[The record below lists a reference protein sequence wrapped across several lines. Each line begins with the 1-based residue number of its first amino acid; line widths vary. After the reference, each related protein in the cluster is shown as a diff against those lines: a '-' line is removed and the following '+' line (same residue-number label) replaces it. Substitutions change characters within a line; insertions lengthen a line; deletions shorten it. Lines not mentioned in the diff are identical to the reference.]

1 MDIKQRSGG
10 VALQEV
16 LAELDVAA
24 VGIASLS
31 EWKGTKI
38 EEAARKLLPEAS
50 SVIVFAMEIYPEV
63 LDLTSPGRIMG
74 EASFNDL
81 MPRHA
86 EFVCGRL
93 TKAAYDVAKA
103 SRKMGLKALP
113 LPAAGCPMDDRFLKA
128 IFSYKHA
135 GQEAGLGKIGWHS
148 LLVSPDFGPRVRLS
162 CCLTEA
168 PLESTNANGSFD
180 VECAKCGIC
189 VDNCPAGALSKP
201 EAGKQYSM
209 NKYACNSFLKASGGC
224 YECMRLCPAG
234 K

>member
-1 MDIKQRSGG
+1 MEIKQRAEGA
-10 VALQEV
+10 VLQDV
-16 LAELDVAA
+16 IAELDVAA

-31 EWKGTKI
+31 EWKGTKL

-50 SVIVFAMEIYPEV
+50 SVVVFAMEIYPEV
-63 LDLTSPGRIMG
+63 LNLTSPGRIMG

-93 TKAAYDVAKA
+93 TKAAYDVARA
-103 SRKMGLKALP
+103 FRKMGLKALP
-113 LPAAGCPMDDRFLKA
+113 LPASGCPMDDRFLKA
-128 IFSYKHA
+128 VFSYKHA

-148 LLVSPDFGPRVRLS
+148 LLMISKFGSRALLS
-162 CCLTEA
+162 GCLTEA
-168 PLESTNANGSFD
+168 LLKPTMN
-180 VECAKCGIC
+180 VEMSIDCDNCGIC
-189 VDNCPAGALSKP
+189 VENCPAGALAKP

-209 NKYACNSFLKASGGC
+209 NKYACNTFRNASGGC
-224 YECMRLCPAG
+224 FECMRLCPAG